1 MKFLSKNFKLLC
13 LQHFFCGNFDL
24 STNPFF
30 ILKST
35 KAPDKKDKR
44 TTRASAVDQRKSGSK
59 RERGPDESND

>member
-1 MKFLSKNFKLLC
+1 L
-13 LQHFFCGNFDL
+13 CGNFDL

-35 KAPDKKDKR
+35 KAPDKRDKR
-44 TTRASAVDQRKSGSK
+44 TTVASAVDLRKSGSK